1 MINSDV
7 LSIILTSTVL
17 STGMTVIFNLLSNK
31 RKDSIEN
38 ITKERKEWR
47 GQLREISKSIEKS
60 ESIRELKIAISDLKV
75 RINAYGIANNSVFND
90 SHLWQLIQE
99 LETRTEVTNDELL
112 NYKRMFVNLIS
123 CNLKYD
129 WERSKAEIKG
139 NKQTIVLIIS
149 LVFSFVMYS
158 VKWFYGSGESG
169 IINEYFSYCVA
180 YMLVVVYA
188 LLVIYYADRWKD
200 KDTLIAYIVV
210 SAIFGISLCLGILFY
225 IPNVCPNEPVD
236 TIVYLA
242 PYITLIYCTEIKLLL
257 YKRNVSNYIIALAI
271 SLGYNVIDKK
281 YKIFIGKRKLQNIC
295 TGEIIEFK

>member
-200 KDTLIAYIVV
+200 KDNLIIYIAL
-210 SAIFGISLCLGILFY
+210 SAIFGFLFCFGIPRY
-225 IPNVCPNEPVD
+225 IPSLKPNDIVD
-236 TIVYLA
+236 VIVYLA
-242 PYITLIYCTEIKLLL
+242 PYITLIYCTAIKLLL